1 VDCHESHRSTLWPE
15 HLHAPP
21 VCRQAPGCSPATLL
35 LSCSPSHL
43 WGCTSCPHWPAS
55 DCSSLQLPTRLFLSL
70 PHRQASRLAFTLDPL
85 PTSHRGPD
93 ACDLKVPQSSIF
105 GPLLNPQS
113 ALLFLTPQSSI
124 PILRPQLA
132 IINPHSSIL
141 SVCHQSGYLL
151 LSSAPHCI
159 AVRLQAAVQTFSP
172 LQVPLNL

>member
-85 PTSHRGPD
+85 PTSHRGPG

-113 ALLFLTPQSSI
+113 ALLI
-124 PILRPQLA
+124 P
-132 IINPHSSIL
+132 HTSIL
-141 SVCHQSGYLL
+141 SPNPPSSIVNYQSSLLNSLCLPSVWISPALLRSTLHCSALAGCCPDL
-151 LSSAPHCI
+151 LSAP
-159 AVRLQAAVQTFSP
+159 SSS
-172 LQVPLNL
+172 